1 MKPSYLLLSLLLCS
15 LLPAPGSV
23 LFAQSPEPASQPVID
38 EKRAFTTEDVDY
50 LYAKGLVMPTQG
62 LKPSTLLNTYRISGG
77 SHHRAIDIMAPR
89 NTPLVAVADATV
101 HRLYHGKTAGIS
113 VYLLDEN
120 GAILYYYAHLSRY
133 AEGLAEGQV
142 VKQGDVIG
150 YVGTTGNAKGRLPHV
165 HFSIFKAPNP
175 KRWWR
180 VAALN
185 PYYVFTNKEYP
196 LEDLTNEQN
205 LAPED

>member
-1 MKPSYLLLSLLLCS
+1 MKPPQFLLSLLFCFFS
-15 LLPAPGSV
+15 PHYQLL
-23 LFAQSPEPASQPVID
+23 AQSIEPISQPVID
-38 EKRAFTTEDVDY
+38 EKRAFTKADVEY
-50 LYAKGLVMPTQG
+50 LYAKELAMPVQG
-62 LKPSTLLNTYRISGG
+62 LKPGTLLNTYRISGG
-77 SHHRAIDIMAPR
+77 DNHRAIDMMAPR
-89 NTPLVAVADATV
+89 NTPLVAVADAKV

-113 VYLLDEN
+113 VYLLDED

-133 AEGLAEGQV
+133 AEGLAEGQT
-142 VKQGDVIG
+142 VKKGDVIG

-175 KRWWR
+175 KRWWK

-196 LEDLTNEQN
+196 LEDLSNVNN

>member
-1 MKPSYLLLSLLLCS
+1 MKPPYLLLSLLLCS
-15 LLPAPGSV
+15 LLPAP
-23 LFAQSPEPASQPVID
+23 LLAQSPEPASQPVID
-38 EKRAFTTEDVDY
+38 EKRTFTPADVEY
-50 LYAKGLVMPTQG
+50 LYKKELALPTQG
-62 LKPSTLLNTYRISGG
+62 LPPSTLLNTYRISGG

-89 NTPLVAVADATV
+89 NTPLVAVTDATV
-101 HRLYHGKTAGIS
+101 HRMYHGKTAGIT

-120 GAILYYYAHLSRY
+120 GSILYYYGHLSRY
-133 AEGLAEGQV
+133 AEGLAEGQA
-142 VKQGDVIG
+142 VKKGDVIG

-185 PYYVFTNKEYP
+185 PYYVFTNQEYP
-196 LEDLTNEQN
+196 LAELTNEQN
-205 LAPED
+205 LAPEDK